1 MTDNKTWTYKIEDI
15 FEDIPDDP
23 EEVIM
28 NLPPEVAEEVGLR
41 PGDKIKILVGDQGT
55 LVIEKIKED
64 DGEEQ

>member
-15 FEDIPDDP
+15 FEDIPDNP

-28 NLPPEVAEEVGLR
+28 NLPPEVAEEVGLK

>member
-15 FEDIPDDP
+15 FEDVPDNP

-28 NLPPEVAEEVGLR
+28 NLPPEVAEEVGLK